1 MDTDGS
7 RICKREC
14 WTYSIRL
21 TELAFRRAAN
31 SKSQKLSTFIAT
43 QTSQF
48 VVLPQWAP
56 LLPTAGFTAVAI
68 LTEKDMRRNDQS
80 ANGKIDQ
87 MWPKGE
93 WETRFL
99 IIKTHVENQR
109 ISLFFASL
117 TIAESSWEVSSFQY
131 SARSTPTTRGVDFNW
146 APLHKTQRGNRPKI
160 TDEQLL
166 QLHDLFKSQ
175 RPYLLSRTR
184 RKSSAHCTE
193 ATLSLAHS
201 HYFACFRS

>member
-1 MDTDGS
+1 MLNINLAQIEKSTQFSVVIFKKILKTLSSGNSQPVDTDGS

-56 LLPTAGFTAVAI
+56 LLPTAGFTVVAI
-68 LTEKDMRRNDQS
+68 LTEKDRRRNDQS

-87 MWPKGE
+87 
-93 WETRFL
+93 R
-99 IIKTHVENQR
+99 
-109 ISLFFASL
+109 
-117 TIAESSWEVSSFQY
+117 
-131 SARSTPTTRGVDFNW
+131 
-146 APLHKTQRGNRPKI
+146 
-160 TDEQLL
+160 
-166 QLHDLFKSQ
+166 
-175 RPYLLSRTR
+175 
-184 RKSSAHCTE
+184 
-193 ATLSLAHS
+193 
-201 HYFACFRS
+201 